1 MTIDLVDL
9 DGQIT
14 NLSGRT
20 KEYANELVTGRGTY
34 ILIRVE
40 SKLFYNDLI
49 RKQLFEHYYRF
60 TNCKG
65 ETTINILANVVSSF
79 LNVFTKAPGLP
90 SRKGKE

>member
-40 SKLFYNDLI
+40 SKLSYNDLI
-49 RKQLFEHYYRF
+49 CKQLFKNYYRYKSNYYS
-60 TNCKG
+60 NCKG
-65 ETTINILANVVSSF
+65 ETTINILAKYMHQMLLAHF
-79 LNVFTKAPGLP
+79 
-90 SRKGKE
+90 